1 MLNARV
7 VGGALLLALPSAPDA
22 PLAVLPLASCEV
34 EAAASGGAGGASGLI
49 GWGTLAPP
57 STALTELRLVSS
69 VHSATLRLPAFIANG
84 APGEL
89 GAWLEAMRANRA
101 AAERERAETLER
113 LRASSSG
120 GKVERRASRPGLP
133 SGQSHLSSLIAEVS
147 PASASSRRD
156 SLSSRPTSAS
166 ISSPPLTIAE
176 QIDPEYS
183 ARRASLG
190 PASPAAATAAAAAAP
205 TSPPSLFDMS
215 DTERAAMDARLR
227 AAAFVVS
234 GGWLIK
240 FVAGKRLRHSRFV
253 RMLGSS
259 GTIVWGTQSGRVEHA
274 DPTPRP
280 DLKDGAAR
288 LQKEQ
293 RLTDEELRRCFQ
305 VVLDNRTLLMM
316 AASVDDKQMW
326 VAGINAVLSGL
337 YF

>member
-1 MLNARV
+1 
-7 VGGALLLALPSAPDA
+7 
-22 PLAVLPLASCEV
+22 
-34 EAAASGGAGGASGLI
+34 
-49 GWGTLAPP
+49 
-57 STALTELRLVSS
+57 
-69 VHSATLRLPAFIANG
+69 
-84 APGEL
+84 
-89 GAWLEAMRANRA
+89 
-101 AAERERAETLER
+101 
-113 LRASSSG
+113 
-120 GKVERRASRPGLP
+120 
-133 SGQSHLSSLIAEVS
+133 
-147 PASASSRRD
+147 
-156 SLSSRPTSAS
+156 
-166 ISSPPLTIAE
+166 
-176 QIDPEYS
+176 
-183 ARRASLG
+183 
-190 PASPAAATAAAAAAP
+190 
-205 TSPPSLFDMS
+205 MS

-234 GGWLIK
+234 GGWLNQ

-274 DPTPRP
+274 DLTPRP